1 MIPEFY
7 DTHAHLNYP
16 DFAAELNEVV
26 DRARQAGISRI
37 VAIGTD
43 EQSSRTCVEL
53 AQQFANVYAV
63 VGWHPSDAHRA
74 PEDIRPLLR
83 ELASHPRVVALGETG
98 LDHYR
103 LPSKQGQSPTL
114 DEPYKARQAEL
125 FRQHLEV
132 AVELRL
138 NCVIH
143 QRSCFAETLQAFTPF
158 ASKTRGVFHCFSEPI
173 ASMQQILDFGSL
185 VSFTGIVTFKNA
197 EELRKTV
204 ANAPPGH
211 FMLETDA
218 PFLAP
223 VPFRGKRCEPAHV
236 KLIAETVSQI
246 RGCSLEELGRLTCK
260 AANEFFR
267 FDS

>member
-1 MIPEFY
+1 MIPEFF
-7 DTHAHLNYP
+7 DTHAHLNCP

-26 DRARQAGISRI
+26 ERARQAGISRI

-43 EQSSRTCVEL
+43 EQSSRRCIEL
-53 AQQFANVYAV
+53 AEKFPNVYAA

-74 PEDIRPLLR
+74 PEDVRPLLR
-83 ELASHPRVVALGETG
+83 ELASHPRVAALGETG

-103 LPSKQGQSPTL
+103 LPSKQGQSATL
-114 DEPYKARQAEL
+114 DEPYTRRQAVF
-125 FRQHLEV
+125 FRLHLDV
-132 AVELRL
+132 AVELKL

-143 QRSCFAETLQAFTPF
+143 QRSCFAQTVETFAPF
-158 ASKTRGVFHCFSEPI
+158 APDVRGVFHCFSEPV
-173 ASMQQILDFGSL
+173 AAMQQIIEMGSF

-204 ANAPPGH
+204 ANAPPKR

-236 KLIAETVSQI
+236 KLIAETVSQT
-246 RGCSLEELGRLTCK
+246 RECSLEELSRLTCD
-260 AANEFFR
+260 AAKDFFR
-267 FDS
+267 FES